1 MNFNIRTH
9 TCGELREENVGER
22 VVLNGWVDRRRD
34 LGGLIFIWLRDR
46 YGITQ
51 IVFSQRDASAEQET
65 NKDAY
70 ELAKKLRSEFVISV
84 EGIVRRRPEDA
95 VNKEL
100 ETGSVDIL
108 ADKLI
113 ILNEA
118 ETPPFAI
125 KDDTDAFEDL
135 RLKYRYLDLRR
146 PALQKILLLR
156 HSMYQLVRKYFDEN
170 NFVEVETPVLMK
182 STPEGARDYLVPS
195 RVHKGKFY
203 ALPQS
208 PQQYKQLLMVSGFD
222 RYFQIVKCFRD
233 EDLRADRQP
242 EFTQIDVE
250 MSFITQEQVFS
261 IVEGLMKLLF
271 KEIWNIDLALPIP
284 RLSYEEAMMK
294 YGSDK
299 PDLRFGME
307 LHNLNDVFSQSEFKV
322 FSEAL
327 KMEDVKWKMEDGKD
341 DLKNNI
347 NHQPSTISHKK
358 GIVVGL
364 VAPGCASFSRNQI
377 DGLTNF
383 VKGLGAKGLVWLKV
397 QESGVDS
404 PTAKFLNEKEINS
417 LIQTTD
423 SKPNDLILILAGERK
438 SILSQMGALRL
449 ELAKRLELINPETPP
464 SLLWVT
470 EFPLFEYDEE
480 TKRFYAMHHPF
491 TSPRLEEADLLEKDP
506 GKIKAQ
512 AYDLVLN
519 GNEIAGGSIRIHN
532 SELQARMF
540 KALGISDEEAQ
551 QKFGFLINAFKYGA
565 PPHGG
570 IAFGFDRMV
579 MLFAGVD
586 SIRDT
591 IAFPKTAS
599 AMSLMDE
606 CPSPVSEE
614 QLNELHIKLL

>member
-1 MNFNIRTH
+1 MNFKIRTH
-9 TCGELREENVGER
+9 TCGELRELHVGEN

-51 IVFSQRDASAEQET
+51 VVFEPEISKE
-65 NKDAY
+65 AY
-70 ELAKKLRSEFVISV
+70 ELSKKLRNEFVISV
-84 EGIVRRRPEDA
+84 EGKVRKRPDDA
-95 VNKEL
+95 VNPEL
-100 ETGSVDIL
+100 ATGRIDVL
-108 ADKLI
+108 VDKLI

-125 KDDTDAFEDL
+125 KDEIDAFEDL

-146 PALQKILLLR
+146 PTLQKNLLLR
-156 HSMYQLVRKYFDEN
+156 HRMYQLVRKYFDKN
-170 NFVEVETPVLMK
+170 DFVEIETPVLMK

-195 RVHKGKFY
+195 RIHKGKFY

-250 MSFITQEQVFS
+250 MSFVNREGVFTV
-261 IVEGLMKLLF
+261 VEMLMKLLF
-271 KEIWNIDLALPIP
+271 KEIWKTELSLPLLQLA
-284 RLSYEEAMMK
+284 YDDAMEK

-299 PDLRFGME
+299 PDLRFSME
-307 LHNLNDVFSQSEFKV
+307 MRTLNSVFANSEFKV
-322 FSEAL
+322 FSEAI
-327 KMEDVKWKMEDGKD
+327 
-341 DLKNNI
+341 KNN
-347 NHQPSTISHKK
+347 
-358 GIVVGL
+358 GIVTGL

-377 DGLTNF
+377 DSLTDF
-383 VKGLGAKGLVWLKV
+383 VKGLGAKGLVWFKV
-397 QESGVDS
+397 KEGGADS
-404 PTAKFLNEKEINS
+404 PTSKFLKQDEINN
-417 LIQTTD
+417 LINEV
-423 SKPNDLILILAGERK
+423 KANPNDLILILAGEK
-438 SILSQMGALRL
+438 NKTLNQMGALRL
-449 ELAKRLELINPETPP
+449 EMSKKLELIKPDTPP

-470 EFPLFEYDEE
+470 DFPLLEWDEQ

-491 TSPRLEEADLLEKDP
+491 TSPRVEDVNLLEMDP
-506 GKIKAQ
+506 GRVKAQ

-532 SELQARMF
+532 ADLQAKMF

-551 QKFGFLINAFKYGA
+551 YKFGFLMNAFKYGA

-570 IAFGFDRMV
+570 IAFGFDRMA
-579 MLFAGVD
+579 MLFAGEN
-586 SIRDT
+586 SIRDV

-599 AMSLMDE
+599 ALSLMDE
-606 CPSPVSEE
+606 CPSEVSEE
-614 QLNELHIKLL
+614 QLKELHIKIR